1 MGVRSAFLVAAL
13 LLSGCAATAPADP
26 SHPVQAVGWA
36 ETRLSFGLGPAD
48 DKTKGVSEAQWRA
61 FLDREVTPRFPSG
74 LSVIDMYGQWHN
86 PGAAAPERLRSRL
99 LVIDHP
105 DDAAD
110 DARLDA
116 IRAAWKRMTGD
127 RSVLSVTQTARVSF

>member
-1 MGVRSAFLVAAL
+1 MGARHTVLVAL
-13 LLSGCAATAPADP
+13 LAVSGCTATAPDDP
-26 SHPVQAVGWA
+26 AHPVQAVGWA

-48 DKTKGVSEAQWRA
+48 DKTKGVSEQRWRA

-74 LSVIDMYGQWHN
+74 LSVIDMYGQWRD

-105 DDAAD
+105 DDAD
-110 DARLDA
+110 DAARLNA
-116 IRAAWKRMTGD
+116 IRDAWKRMTGD